1 MAERGRGHVVN
12 IGSIAGAA
20 GGRGEAVYAACKAGL
35 AGFTEALRQEHA
47 SGPIDFS
54 LIVPGAVAT
63 AFFERRGTPYDRA
76 FPRPVNPGRVAVAV
90 RDAILERRA
99 EVVVPAWLGV
109 AMRVRGAAPEL
120 YRPLAD
126 RFG

>member
-1 MAERGRGHVVN
+1 
-12 IGSIAGAA
+12 
-20 GGRGEAVYAACKAGL
+20 
-35 AGFTEALRQEHA
+35 
-47 SGPIDFS
+47 
-54 LIVPGAVAT
+54 
-63 AFFERRGTPYDRA
+63 
-76 FPRPVNPGRVAVAV
+76 VNPGRVAVAV
-90 RDAILERRA
+90 RDAIVERRA